1 MTKIYFA
8 NSILDYRQDMAET
21 VRQLIQENFISGVKP
36 FIGDDPRISQ
46 PDLLPPPRVEAIE
59 FSFYQGRVDDE
70 VMLWVSSDLGLAHV
84 GVVIM
89 DERGNMIECGEAHP
103 FPDSDECWSYT
114 ARVTLPPGTPVVVH
128 AAAVDCLGA
137 VGRLRAQATT

>member
-1 MTKIYFA
+1 MTKVYFA
-8 NSILDYRQDMAET
+8 SSVLDYRRDMAET
-21 VRQLIQENFISGVKP
+21 VRQLIRENFIAGVKR
-36 FIGDDPRISQ
+36 FMGDDPRISQ

-59 FSFYQGRVDDE
+59 LSFYQGRVDDE

-89 DERGNMIECGEAHP
+89 DEQGNVIERGEALP
-103 FPDSDECWSYT
+103 FPESDECWSYAACVALPAGT
-114 ARVTLPPGTPVVVH
+114 TVTVH

-137 VGRLRAQATT
+137 VGRLRAHATI